1 MCELF
6 SRVWETKLED
16 GGPVSR
22 GSTELG
28 GHPVNQKPCSAF
40 VSVVGPAAVVR
51 SSYGAGLRPSSSSVP
66 SSQHAR
72 GSLAGQRSRAG
83 SALSMGAK
91 SVIFG
96 EDARKKLADGINAV
110 SDAVKVTLGPK
121 GRNVVLE
128 RAYGAPEIVND
139 GVTIARDIEVEDHEE
154 NVGVKLVQEVAQKS
168 DNRAGDGTTTSTLL
182 TQEIVNQGMR
192 LVTSGANP
200 VELRQGILA
209 AAGFIIE
216 RIKEMAVPVG
226 KNEARFHDLLNV
238 ATIASGSTVMG
249 GIIAKA
255 FEKVGDTGS
264 TVVEESQTLGD
275 EVEFTEGLTIDRG
288 FLSPYFINDQERS
301 LCEMKNPKIL
311 VTDKKVD
318 QVNDLIPLL
327 EAMVQAK
334 EPLLI
339 VAEDIVGEALSA
351 LVVNKMRGVLDVVAV
366 KAPSFGE
373 RRKNY
378 LQDIAIATGST
389 YIAEEVGLTLDQVKI
404 EMLGSA
410 DRIVVMKDQTT
421 IVSDGKNLDAVTA
434 RIAMIRKDAETS
446 ESQFDKEKADERIAA
461 LGGGIARIKVGAAT
475 ETELKD
481 KKLRYEDA
489 LNSVRSALELGI
501 VPGGG
506 ACLQYLQSS
515 DADFRDQ
522 VEGEDRKAGV
532 GILMR
537 SLSAPMMQIAKNAGG
552 WGGIVVAKCENK
564 DWGYGYNAA
573 TGEYLDLLVA
583 GVLDPA
589 KVTINAVENSASV
602 ASLVLTTECLI
613 AEIPVEVS
621 EAQQQANYDAMGG
634 GDYM

>member
-1 MCELF
+1 MESRNIALLGALLF
-6 SRVWETKLED
+6 ICR
-16 GGPVSR
+16 PA
-22 GSTELG
+22 
-28 GHPVNQKPCSAF
+28 SAF
-40 VSVVGPAAVVR
+40 VSVVGPVTANNG
-51 SSYGAGLRPSSSSVP
+51 GAGLSAPRSPSAP
-66 SSQHAR
+66 WNEHAR
-72 GSLAGQRSRAG
+72 GQQPVSPLTGRRSRAG
-83 SALSMGAK
+83 TALSMGAK
-91 SVIFG
+91 SVVFG

-110 SDAVKVTLGPK
+110 ADAVKVTLGPK

-139 GVTIARDIEVEDHEE
+139 GVTIARDIEVENHEE

-192 LVTSGANP
+192 LVTAGANP

-209 AAGFIIE
+209 ASGMIIE
-216 RIKEMAVPVG
+216 EIKKLAVPVG
-226 KNEARFHDLLNV
+226 KNEDLLNV
-238 ATIASGSTVMG
+238 ATIASGSSTMG
-249 GIIAKA
+249 SIIAKA
-255 FEKVGDTGS
+255 FERVGDTGS

-288 FLSPYFINDQERS
+288 YLSPYFISDQERS
-301 LCEMKNPKIL
+301 LCEFKNPKIL
-311 VTDKKVD
+311 VTDKKID

-339 VAEDIVGEALSA
+339 MAEDVVGEALSA

-389 YIAEEVGLTLDQVKI
+389 YVAEEVGLTLDQVKI
-404 EMLGSA
+404 EMLGTA
-410 DRIVVMKDQTT
+410 DRVVVMKEQTT
-421 IVSDGKNLDAVTA
+421 IVSDGRNDEAVKA
-434 RIAMIRKDAETS
+434 RIKTIRKDAETS
-446 ESQFDKEKADERIAA
+446 DSAFDKEKADERVAA

-489 LNSVRSALELGI
+489 LNSVKSALELGI

-506 ACLQYLQSS
+506 ACLQYLQRM
-515 DADFRDQ
+515 DEEFRAR

-537 SLSAPMMQIAKNAGG
+537 SLSAPMMQIAKNAGVE
-552 WGGIVVAKCENK
+552 GGIVVAKCENK
-564 DWGYGYNAA
+564 DWGFGYNAA
-573 TGEYLDLLVA
+573 NSEYCDLLKA

-613 AEIPVEVS
+613 AEIPVKVS